1 MDKFVIVNTGDLE
14 RAALDWAVA
23 SIDGED
29 HWTSDRSVEWWLK
42 ARTFRPSTDWL
53 CGGRL
58 IDDYCVATVPLDSVC
73 SMWFATAFFD
83 GLTFDNCYKAEG
95 ETHLIAACRAV
106 LHAKLGL
113 TTSIPAE
120 LTQ

>member
-1 MDKFVIVNTGDLE
+1 MDKLVLVNTGDLE
-14 RAALDWAVA
+14 RAALDWAIA

-29 HWTSDRSVEWWLK
+29 HWTSDRSIEWWLK

-53 CGGRL
+53 LGGRL
-58 IDDYCVATVPLDSVC
+58 MNDYCVAVVPLDNVC

-83 GLTFDNCYKAEG
+83 GFTFDNCYKAEG
-95 ETHLIAACRAV
+95 ETHLIASCRAV

-113 TTSIPAE
+113 TISIPSE
-120 LTQ
+120 LMQ

>member
-1 MDKFVIVNTGDLE
+1 MEMIEVKFGDLE
-14 RAALDWAVA
+14 RAALDWAIA

-29 HWTSDRSVEWWLK
+29 HWTSDRNSDWWLK

-58 IDDYCVATVPLDSVC
+58 MADYCVAVVPLDNVC
-73 SMWFATAFFD
+73 SEWFATAFFD

-95 ETHLIAACRAV
+95 ETQLIAACRAIV
-106 LHAKLGL
+106 SAKLGETVL
-113 TTSIPAE
+113 VPKE
-120 LTQ
+120 LVK